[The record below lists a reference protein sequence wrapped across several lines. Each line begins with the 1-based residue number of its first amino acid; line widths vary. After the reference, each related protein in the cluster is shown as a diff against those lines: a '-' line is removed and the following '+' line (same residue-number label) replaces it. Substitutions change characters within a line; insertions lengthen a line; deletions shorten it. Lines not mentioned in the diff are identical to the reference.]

1 MPQGIPVKAMGAR
14 AGSMNWRTKP
24 MTQNLVTL
32 NLTDAQLTAVDAAIT
47 ELETQLGGLI
57 ALPAAKKRSL
67 RKMGQKSEAF
77 CRQALNVLEQNPQMV
92 PANVPL
98 ADAIA
103 GLNALEQLRP
113 RMIRLSRLS
122 ERASDTD
129 IALGADVMSVA
140 LQGYSLLKLTGRS
153 EGLDP
158 LRRELGVRFSRN
170 SRRAVQ
176 PVPVPVPVP
185 VTEPVPQPEA
195 KAA

>member
-1 MPQGIPVKAMGAR
+1 
-14 AGSMNWRTKP
+14 
-24 MTQNLVTL
+24 MTQNLATL

-129 IALGADVMSVA
+129 VALGSDVMTVA
-140 LQGYSLLKLTGRS
+140 LQGYGLLKLSGRA
-153 EGLDP
+153 EGLEP
-158 LRRELGVRFSRN
+158 LRQELGARFSKS
-170 SRRAVQ
+170 SRRATQ
-176 PVPVPVPVP
+176 PTPAPL
-185 VTEPVPQPEA
+185 PEA

>member
-1 MPQGIPVKAMGAR
+1 
-14 AGSMNWRTKP
+14 

-158 LRRELGVRFSRN
+158 LRRELGVRFAKS
-170 SRRAVQ
+170 SRRAQ

-185 VTEPVPQPEA
+185 EPLPQPEA